1 MSQIIAIITGLLTLF
16 NYSLWTNAII
26 SDYYTKLFSISGQ
39 VVLFII
45 TFIILI
51 SYKGKKTRPSYTNVF
66 VKIFTIRYSVLIL
79 SFLGNLSILAVLI
92 LNFIGKINKL

>member
-16 NYSLWTNAII
+16 NYSLWTNVII
-26 SDYYTKLFSISGQ
+26 SNYYTKLLSISGQ

-51 SYKGKKTRPSYTNVF
+51 NYHGKKTRPSYTNMF
-66 VKIFTIRYSVLIL
+66 IKIFTIRYSVLIL

-92 LNFIGKINKL
+92 FNFIGKINQL